1 MRILITDGIE
11 ASAEQALLERGHE
24 VVQKF
29 YPPEELGEQ
38 LEQFDALIV
47 RSATKVRQPA
57 IDRAA
62 AAGRLRVIC
71 RGGVGMDN
79 IDVDYARSKGIAV
92 RNTPGASTN
101 SVAEMTLGLMLSAAR
116 HIGPATASMRQGQW
130 NKKQY
135 TGIEL
140 GGKTLGIAGFGRIG
154 RRTAALAR
162 AFGMRVLAFNRSQC
176 EEGRT
181 LAEYVDLDTLL
192 AESDFLSMHLPAAPG
207 GCPLGRDET
216 IARMKVGVVI
226 VNAGRGCLIDE
237 DALLRGLESGRV
249 RAAGLDVYAAEP
261 TANSALTSHPRVTCT
276 PHIGAA
282 AAEAQQRVGA
292 ELVSIIDEIFA

>member
-24 VVQKF
+24 VVRKF
-29 YPPEELGEQ
+29 YPPEELGGQ
-38 LEQFDALIV
+38 LERFDALIV

-79 IDVDYARSKGIAV
+79 IDVDYVRSKGLAV
-92 RNTPGASTN
+92 RNTPGTSTN
-101 SVAEMTLGLMLSAAR
+101 SVAEMTLGLMLSAMR

-140 GGKTLGIAGFGRIG
+140 GGKRWESP
-154 RRTAALAR
+154 
-162 AFGMRVLAFNRSQC
+162 VS
-176 EEGRT
+176 
-181 LAEYVDLDTLL
+181 
-192 AESDFLSMHLPAAPG
+192 AESAAARPRWPEPSGCGCLPSTALSAG
-207 GCPLGRDET
+207 
-216 IARMKVGVVI
+216 K
-226 VNAGRGCLIDE
+226 AGRLPSMSISTPCW
-237 DALLRGLESGRV
+237 RS
-249 RAAGLDVYAAEP
+249 P
-261 TANSALTSHPRVTCT
+261 TSSACIFPPLPE
-276 PHIGAA
+276 GA
-282 AAEAQQRVGA
+282 RW
-292 ELVSIIDEIFA
+292 

>member
-24 VVQKF
+24 VVRKF
-29 YPPEELGEQ
+29 YPPEELGGQ
-38 LEQFDALIV
+38 LERFDALIV

-79 IDVDYARSKGIAV
+79 IDVDYVRSKGLAV
-92 RNTPGASTN
+92 RNTPDLDQFGGGDDPRTDA
-101 SVAEMTLGLMLSAAR
+101 
-116 HIGPATASMRQGQW
+116 
-130 NKKQY
+130 
-135 TGIEL
+135 L
-140 GGKTLGIAGFGRIG
+140 GGAAYRPGHRLDASGPVEQKAVHRDRARRKTLGIAGFGRIG
-154 RRTAALAR
+154 RRTAALAG

-176 EEGRT
+176 GEGRA

-192 AESDFLSMHLPAAPG
+192 AESDFLSLHLPAAPG
-207 GCPLGRDET
+207 GCPLVRDET
-216 IARMKVGVVI
+216 IARMKEGVMI
-226 VNAGRGCLIDE
+226 VNAGRGYLIDE

>member
-135 TGIEL
+135 TGMQHI
-140 GGKTLGIAGFGRIG
+140 
-154 RRTAALAR
+154 
-162 AFGMRVLAFNRSQC
+162 Q
-176 EEGRT
+176 
-181 LAEYVDLDTLL
+181 LL
-192 AESDFLSMHLPAAPG
+192 SE
-207 GCPLGRDET
+207 
-216 IARMKVGVVI
+216 
-226 VNAGRGCLIDE
+226 
-237 DALLRGLESGRV
+237 
-249 RAAGLDVYAAEP
+249 
-261 TANSALTSHPRVTCT
+261 
-276 PHIGAA
+276 
-282 AAEAQQRVGA
+282 
-292 ELVSIIDEIFA
+292 

>member
-176 EEGRT
+176 EEGRA
-181 LAEYVDLDTLL
+181 LAEYGRSRHPAGGVR
-192 AESDFLSMHLPAAPG
+192 LPQPASSRRSRRVPRWCG
-207 GCPLGRDET
+207 TR
-216 IARMKVGVVI
+216 R
-226 VNAGRGCLIDE
+226 
-237 DALLRGLESGRV
+237 LR
-249 RAAGLDVYAAEP
+249 A
-261 TANSALTSHPRVTCT
+261 
-276 PHIGAA
+276 
-282 AAEAQQRVGA
+282 
-292 ELVSIIDEIFA
+292 

>member
-176 EEGRT
+176 EEGRA

-192 AESDFLSMHLPAAPG
+192 AESDFLSLHLPAAPG
-207 GCPLGRDET
+207 GCPLVRDET
-216 IARMKVGVVI
+216 IARMKEGVVI

-261 TANSALTSHPRVTCT
+261 TANSALTSHYR
-276 PHIGAA
+276 
-282 AAEAQQRVGA
+282 
-292 ELVSIIDEIFA
+292 

>member
-130 NKKQY
+130 
-135 TGIEL
+135 IEL

-176 EEGRT
+176 EEGRA

-192 AESDFLSMHLPAAPG
+192 AESDFLSLHLPAAPG
-207 GCPLGRDET
+207 GCPLVRDET
-216 IARMKVGVVI
+216 IARMKEGVVI